1 MKTADSA
8 MSVIA
13 RAVLHHRK
21 KAGLSRR
28 ELAETADVA
37 ESCIY
42 NIEKMST
49 GVRLDT
55 LLKLFSVLNIRLDLH
70 GPFMDEIQSG
80 ERGDA

>member
-1 MKTADSA
+1 

-13 RAVLHHRK
+13 RAVLHHRQ

-28 ELAETADVA
+28 ELAEAADVA
-37 ESCIY
+37 ESSIY

-55 LLKLFSVLNIRLDLH
+55 LLKLFAILNIRLDLH
-70 GPFMDEIQSG
+70 GPFMGEIQSG